1 MAGGI
6 IAQPLGPQGLGFNWV
21 FLVEIL
27 LCGFLALFFIFYFN
41 RTFATII
48 SYGVRAWTW
57 HKYRVYIDIT
67 SLQISLLGGRIFF
80 KTIRYHGRNETILI
94 HDGRVTWR
102 YWLRKVQEPEIFE
115 DGPVDHPGEGSES
128 TEEQDEKKSNLS
140 RKQSHGEEGG
150 IRQKQTTLPSRFH
163 VRVSGVEAF
172 LYNHTPAYD
181 AILDGVRGTAGPD
194 HSHASSGAS
203 EKPSSPV
210 TPMTS
215 GGEHEGSDLD
225 IEKTRSSG
233 YTFSRRNTAV
243 STPQVPAFLHLFP
256 VQVECK
262 KAAAAVGSEHTTSV
276 VVAKVQNANGR
287 IDAGKSGPLDIF
299 KILFNFAIT
308 DVSVSLKP
316 NQDFK
321 EYQLQAAQRLEQGG
335 TRKDRKMK
343 RKLPGLKFLGYL
355 KMKISKAI
363 SMFHISSKSS
373 ARSVRTASIA
383 SDADT
388 MPAAHKSPAD
398 DNHDWHGLARFLD
411 DDQPTAY
418 GSEWETVEYAR
429 FSTIA
434 EIPKVEMCFYW
445 DIPGTVPDKVDEI
458 LSSADLTEDINGAVP
473 PAYGMNLSVYGGNV
487 HYGPWADRQRI
498 VLQNMFF
505 PAPFITNKPHE
516 KLRPGDTRLAT
527 VFKVHVCVEEEITLR
542 IPTREPSKDW
552 KWQSAARPETS
563 KPTPGPRKRKNRDSG
578 RQRSNQKRRQAAVGV
593 DTRPFAWMD
602 VTVKRDSV
610 INYNMDFYPGQH
622 GFKNSLDVDVKG
634 TEITSSVNH
643 GLLWRAGNLTLKGDL
658 SNPLQWNALRNWTF
672 DIVCHDLDLFI
683 LRDHMFLIIDLVGDW
698 STGPPPEF
706 FTFVPFKYNL
716 KMVFKNFKM
725 FLNSNDA
732 NVINNPSD
740 LNDNS
745 FLVLK
750 GETLQGDLGIPIDQ
764 YRPAKSMITFD
775 VIADHM
781 ALDLHTPRRQT
792 LHELLHEKEVA
803 RLPALTLKG
812 SHTFLAEQST
822 QLTDTLQ
829 MEICGSGLVLY
840 ANGYLVRHFIN
851 VKENYFGEFLHF
863 KTLEEFQAGE
873 PNPIASV
880 DEEVERYRF
889 RANNELDVILTI
901 IVPQPAII
909 LPTNLYSAG
918 NYIRIDVPSAD
929 VDLRVASYYLDLQT
943 NVGPL
948 SISFLEGREDG
959 DDLLS
964 KEQIHINGAEIT
976 GHRLFGLPPTEQ
988 AYVSNWDI
996 GVGSLTGECSASFL
1010 HQLVKAGTAFA
1021 FAFADFENAVPLAE
1035 PLPIYDITFVRVRT
1049 ELLDLCLTVD
1059 GKSTRL
1065 SCDPVYVQVNDAV
1078 EDHFSSQISI
1088 RAPNLTLTCSELP
1101 QAQHIRASIRP
1112 PTPDTCLAFLQT
1124 TVDLTVLKR
1133 DKDFSMVKDKQR
1145 EHIQRQDSRTHRA
1158 TFLGQKSDGPS
1169 FEGFNDSAIGPPAM
1183 FVPRL
1188 ASPITSAGQN
1198 VIEDVSTSEV
1208 HAARPP
1214 PPLPEAPDTSRRNPS
1229 QINTFGLTSAY
1240 AIPLLS
1246 ARSSGLDMKDVP
1258 KFGTIDEED
1267 SEDDNETFEEQIQSL
1282 NLDEDVPHTSLIIR
1296 LDPGVRALLRPGVTD
1311 VAFAIMSE
1319 MIPTRPEDVYDAFQI
1334 NVLGNVTSALDEKRG
1349 RGQVIDVRLVVP
1361 SVDLRILIEPEQVST
1376 PDADQSY
1383 QQIDLSLGYSTLT
1396 VRSQS
1401 PSSITGSEGTV
1412 IAHTALAS
1420 LALELSSR
1428 LPDRPKELGGI
1439 RIEIEDVLF
1448 WLSFGKTRVVNVNF
1462 RVFTTLLSA
1471 RKADFLA
1478 PIIVRFFTMITS
1490 AIEKSNY
1497 HSEKA
1502 VARTRHLVHYIAI
1515 NHEGMAEPPHVGR
1528 MTYILR
1534 AFPDHFRN
1542 QDSWKIVARL
1552 RFALDHILAN
1562 RERDILD
1569 DMAKWQKEPVKAK
1582 DIQEDWGNWY
1592 AWDVPHLEGTQAFQ
1606 TLFPEQRP
1614 ASDPAVACP
1623 MHLILQAGVLRL
1635 LIGSYENA
1643 SEVAVAE
1650 LILDVN
1656 VQPPTS
1662 PSGLMLV
1669 EENLRTLTTV
1679 QAKSTA
1685 IYARLKWD
1693 LIPLVEPIVQ
1703 AFKEQIEPLTI
1714 SPNDRS
1720 PYKVQ
1725 PETDTAESR
1734 HDLHVVLFTKTGSVI
1749 VDTVNVQHIAAT
1761 QNLKVSVIGTSHAA
1775 KTYRECVCVLAN
1787 ANQATTE
1794 LRSIRGERDRI
1805 WKTVLS
1811 KPSIYVDYRK
1821 LLDKDAAEIN
1831 VGGSYTNLEISIEQ
1845 EILRL
1850 VPLVDSILAD
1860 EVMQIRELQEKF
1872 RKIEDD
1878 IELEHPGGVTT
1889 TPELMINIALL
1900 AGSYS
1905 VDCQVL
1911 KSLSINIQGETASLR
1926 VAPTK
1931 EETPSLKIELE
1942 IGAIRFA
1949 AISKESGLIGQEAL
1963 FYTPSVGLS
1972 CQLQFTEGQVDLNM
1986 SGVVQEM
1993 KVEAA
1998 ALQNIFVVFKKP
2010 EVQSALD
2017 QLRDSIADVQKTANH
2032 VLQHDLPKH
2041 VQTASKGQTAVFYDV
2056 NLTFVGFKIFAKAPV
2071 PESKGTQ
2078 AELVLGFGLV
2088 HAVVDN
2094 TKADTEHAGDIP
2106 SIYVRLDSVFATLE
2120 LLRKRNRT
2128 PCGHIKVGALLR
2140 ITPTEDVGSH
2150 VLQDITASS
2159 EMLDIEVSAATA
2171 STMVDVVTHIQKKI
2185 VDLDLSTEVAHLRKL
2200 RHPHHKRDKQKHNEG
2215 NHSKDVTKGASPA
2228 AFGISNVSV
2237 NLNRIRLAWIVGQGQ
2252 TTPAVYEPEN
2262 LEFTL
2267 AHVEFSLKE
2276 QQKGRLTIQNIQ
2288 LQMIGPD
2295 MDSFERSLNSALLP
2309 EVIFTVTFESGPEGL
2324 RLAFQAVGQMLDL
2337 RLDSSFVGPMSN
2349 LVQSGQDAIDN
2360 YTEAAKNWKTWSSSQ
2375 DVTRQ
2380 NPFGDKKLLSV
2391 LVDMNFAGAI
2401 LYLQG
2406 QAPRTTRLGS
2416 QETHGRHGSISSQ
2429 PDGYLSTTLK
2439 APGVAM
2445 KFEYLAEND
2454 EDNQSALQGEMKI
2467 QASSNTV
2474 YPELVPIILQI
2485 SDYAKEA
2492 MRESEKKKKQA
2503 PAPPKAPVQPAEDK
2517 ATSRLMPSENILDT
2531 NPILAKMRVSFGLR
2545 ICRQEFGLS
2554 CQPIAR
2560 VNAKV
2565 LIDDIYITLNTVDPE
2580 TNERFLALSAAFTTF
2595 SANVQ
2600 HVYSRESTF
2609 AFDVESVVFSVMN
2622 SKHLEAGGITGL
2634 STVLK
2639 INPMKTSVN
2648 ARQLQD
2654 LMLFREIWMPQNILD
2669 QRATPVMSPADEQSE
2684 ELLVQRYRQVATATA
2699 FPWNATL
2706 ALEDLEVN
2714 VDFGQS
2720 IGKASVNLH
2729 GLWVSSTK
2737 TSGWKQD
2744 LCLGIDKI
2752 YASSVGRMGGFVDL
2766 AELEA
2771 RTSIEWP
2778 SQAEVGQET
2787 PLIQATA
2794 RFSRLQVKASFDYQ
2808 PFAFADIEDF
2818 SFLMF
2823 NVREREK
2830 GKPDR
2835 LVAVLDGGK
2844 VYAFCTATS
2853 PAQAVGLVQAFER
2866 LIQEKQAAYKQS
2878 LQDLE
2883 KQMHRPSTNATYSM
2897 QNIHAAVSASEDKE
2911 SNRLPIRLRTDVLL
2925 SIRAISVGA
2934 FPSTF
2939 LDNQIFKLE
2948 AMDVEAGFLV
2958 DISDSKIQGNLSMV
2972 LGQLQVALSN
2982 VKKIK
2987 IPKTLGDVAAEEVIE
3002 NAVASKGGV
3011 IARVP
3016 RVVASM
3022 QTWQEPGT
3030 KTIDYIFKSAFEG
3043 KVDIGWNYSR
3053 ISYIRGMWETH
3064 SRSLA
3069 ARIGKPLPTSAVKI
3083 TAEQEQGGGGRGK
3096 GQGPSATVA
3105 GGEQKDGRGA
3115 GAEHGKITAVV
3126 NMPLS
3131 KYEYRALEPPIV
3143 ETPQLRD
3150 MGEATPPLEWIGLHR
3165 ERLPNV
3171 VHQVVIVTLLEVAKE
3186 VEDAYGRILGAS

>member
-1 MAGGI
+1 
-6 IAQPLGPQGLGFNWV
+6 
-21 FLVEIL
+21 
-27 LCGFLALFFIFYFN
+27 
-41 RTFATII
+41 
-48 SYGVRAWTW
+48 
-57 HKYRVYIDIT
+57 
-67 SLQISLLGGRIFF
+67 
-80 KTIRYHGRNETILI
+80 
-94 HDGRVTWR
+94 
-102 YWLRKVQEPEIFE
+102 
-115 DGPVDHPGEGSES
+115 
-128 TEEQDEKKSNLS
+128 
-140 RKQSHGEEGG
+140 
-150 IRQKQTTLPSRFH
+150 
-163 VRVSGVEAF
+163 VEAF

-181 AILDGVRGTAGPD
+181 GILDGVRGTTAHGS
-194 HSHASSGAS
+194 SHASSGTS
-203 EKPSSPV
+203 EEPSSPI
-210 TPMTS
+210 TPLAS

-233 YTFSRRNTAV
+233 YTFSRRNTAID
-243 STPQVPAFLHLFP
+243 TPSQIPSFLHLFP
-256 VQVECK
+256 IQVECK

-287 IDAGKSGPLDIF
+287 IDAGKCGPLDIF
-299 KILFNFAIT
+299 KILFDFGIT
-308 DVSVSLKP
+308 DVAVSLKP

-321 EYQLQAAQRLEQGG
+321 EYQLQAAQRLEHGG
-335 TRKDRKMK
+335 PRKDGKKK
-343 RKLPGLKFLGYL
+343 RKLPGLNFLGYL
-355 KMKISKAI
+355 RNKIKRAI
-363 SMFHISSKSS
+363 NMFRISSKNS
-373 ARSVRTASIA
+373 AGSVRTASIA
-383 SDADT
+383 SDVDT
-388 MPAAHKSPAD
+388 MPNAQESPAD
-398 DNHDWHGLARFLD
+398 DNDDWHGLARFLD

-418 GSEWETVEYAR
+418 GSDWETVEYAR

-434 EIPKVEMCFYW
+434 EIPKVEMRFYW
-445 DIPGTVPDKVDEI
+445 DIPGTVPDKVSETR
-458 LSSADLTEDINGAVP
+458 SSADFTGDINGTVP
-473 PAYGMNLSVYGGNV
+473 PAYGMDLSVYGGNV

-498 VLQNMFF
+498 ILQNMFF

-516 KLRPGDTRLAT
+516 KLRPGETRLAT
-527 VFKVHVCVEEEITLR
+527 VFKVHVCVEEEVTLR

-552 KWQSAARPETS
+552 KWQSAARPEASQPTS
-563 KPTPGPRKRKNRDSG
+563 GPRKRKHRDSG
-578 RQRSNQKRRQAAVGV
+578 RQRTKQKRRKGAVGA
-593 DTRPFAWMD
+593 DTRPFGWLD

-610 INYNMDFYPGQH
+610 INYNMDFYPGQS

-643 GLLWRAGNLTLKGDL
+643 GLLWRAGNLTLTGDL
-658 SNPLQWNALRNWTF
+658 SNPLQWNAPRNWTF

-698 STGPPPEF
+698 STGPPPDF

-740 LNDNS
+740 LDDNS
-745 FLVLK
+745 FLILK
-750 GETLQGDLGIPIDQ
+750 GKTLQGDLGIPIDQ

-781 ALDLHTPRRQT
+781 SLDLHTPNRQT
-792 LHELLHEKEVA
+792 LHDLLHEKEVA

-822 QLTDTLQ
+822 QLSDTLQ
-829 MEICGSGLVLY
+829 MEICGSGLALY
-840 ANGYLVRHFIN
+840 AYGFLVRHFIN

-863 KTLEEFQAGE
+863 ETLEEFQAGDL
-873 PNPIASV
+873 NPSASV
-880 DEEVERYRF
+880 DEEVEKYRF

-901 IVPQPAII
+901 IVPQPAIMI
-909 LPTNLYSAG
+909 PTNIYSAG

-948 SISFLEGREDG
+948 SISYLEGKEDG

-976 GHRLFGLPPTEQ
+976 GHRLFGLPPAEQ

-996 GVGSLTGECSASFL
+996 GVGSLTGDCSASFL
-1010 HQLVKAGTAFA
+1010 HQLVKAGTASA

-1049 ELLDLCLTVD
+1049 EMLDLCLTVD

-1065 SCDPVYVQVNDAV
+1065 SSDPVSVEVNDAV
-1078 EDHFSSQISI
+1078 EDLFSSQISV

-1112 PTPDTCLAFLQT
+1112 PTPETCLAFLQT
-1124 TVDLTVLKR
+1124 TVDLTVLIR
-1133 DKDFSMVKDKQR
+1133 GKDFSVVKEKQR

-1158 TFLGQKSDGPS
+1158 TFLGQKGDGPS

-1188 ASPITSAGQN
+1188 ASPITSAGKHT
-1198 VIEDVSTSEV
+1198 IEDVSEFEANTV
-1208 HAARPP
+1208 RPP

-1240 AIPLLS
+1240 AVPPTS
-1246 ARSSGLDMKDVP
+1246 TRSSGPDMKDVP
-1258 KFGTIDEED
+1258 RFGPIDEED
-1267 SEDDNETFEEQIQSL
+1267 SEQDDETFEDQVQGL
-1282 NLDEDVPHTSLIIR
+1282 TLTEDVPHTSLIIR
-1296 LDPGVRALLRPGVTD
+1296 LEPGVRALLRPGVTD

-1319 MIPTRPEDVYDAFQI
+1319 MTPTSPEDVYDAFQM

-1349 RGQVIDVRLVVP
+1349 RGQLIDVRLVVP
-1361 SVDLRILIEPEQVST
+1361 TVDLRILIEPEQVST
-1376 PDADQSY
+1376 PDAGLSY
-1383 QQIDLSLGYSTLT
+1383 QQIDLSLGHCALT
-1396 VRSQS
+1396 IRSQS
-1401 PSSITGSEGTV
+1401 PSTITGSEGSV
-1412 IAHTALAS
+1412 IAHTALDS

-1448 WLSFGKTRVVNVNF
+1448 WLSFGNTRVVNVNF
-1462 RVFTTLLSA
+1462 RVFTTSLLA
-1471 RKADFLA
+1471 QKADFLA
-1478 PIIVRFFTMITS
+1478 PIIVRFFAMITS
-1490 AIEKSNY
+1490 AVERSNY

-1502 VARTRHLVHYIAI
+1502 IAQTRRVVHFIAA
-1515 NHEGMAEPPHVGR
+1515 NHGGTADPPHVGR

-1552 RFALDHILAN
+1552 RFALDHVVLDHK
-1562 RERDILD
+1562 RDMLD
-1569 DMAKWQKEPVKAK
+1569 DMARWQEGPVKAK
-1582 DIQEDWGNWY
+1582 DIQEDWGDWY

-1614 ASDPAVACP
+1614 ASDPAIACP

-1635 LIGSYENA
+1635 VIGSQENA

-1685 IYARLKWD
+1685 IYARLRWD

-1703 AFKEQIEPLTI
+1703 AFKEHIEPLTT

-1720 PYKVQ
+1720 PYMVQ
-1725 PETDTAESR
+1725 PEPDLAESR
-1734 HDLHVVLFTKTGSVI
+1734 HDLHIVISTNTGSVI
-1749 VDTVNVQHIAAT
+1749 LDTVNLQHISAT
-1761 QNLKVSVIGTSHAA
+1761 QNLKVSVIGTSQAA
-1775 KTYRECVCVLAN
+1775 KTYHECLCVLAN
-1787 ANQATTE
+1787 ADQATTE

-1821 LLDKDAAEIN
+1821 LRDKDAAEIN
-1831 VGGSYTNLEISIEQ
+1831 VGGSYNSLSISIEQ
-1845 EILRL
+1845 DILRL
-1850 VPLVDSILAD
+1850 IPLVDSILAD
-1860 EVMQIRELQEKF
+1860 EVMQIRKLQEKF
-1872 RKIEDD
+1872 RKIGDKID
-1878 IELEHPGGVTT
+1878 REHPEGVTT
-1889 TPELMINIALL
+1889 TPELMINAALL
-1900 AGSYS
+1900 SGSYS

-1911 KSLSINIQGETASLR
+1911 KTLSINIRGETASLR

-1972 CQLQFTEGQVDLNM
+1972 SHLQFSEGQVNLNM

-1998 ALQNIFVVFKKP
+1998 ALQNIFVVLNKP
-2010 EVQSALD
+2010 EVQSALE
-2017 QLRDSIADVQKTANH
+2017 QLRDSISDVQERAND

-2041 VQTASKGQTAVFYDV
+2041 VQTASKSQTVVFYDI
-2056 NLTFVGFKIFAKAPV
+2056 NLTLVGFKILAKAPV
-2071 PESKGTQ
+2071 PETKGTQ

-2094 TKADTEHAGDIP
+2094 TKAGSAHSGDIP
-2106 SIYVRLDSVFATLE
+2106 SIYVRLDSLFATLE
-2120 LLRKRNRT
+2120 LLRRGNRM
-2128 PCGHIKVGALLR
+2128 PCGHVKVGALLR
-2140 ITPTEDVGSH
+2140 VTPAEDFGSH

-2171 STMVDVVTHIQKKI
+2171 STMVDVVTHVQKKI
-2185 VDLDLSTEVAHLRKL
+2185 VDLDLSKEVAHLRKL
-2200 RHPHHKRDKQKHNEG
+2200 RHPRHERDVRKHDNG
-2215 NHSKDVTKGASPA
+2215 DHSEDVTKGTSPA
-2228 AFGISNVSV
+2228 IFGISNVSV
-2237 NLNRIRLAWIVGQGQ
+2237 NLNRIRLAWIVAQGQ
-2252 TTPAVYEPEN
+2252 ATPTAYEPEN

-2276 QQKGRLTIQNIQ
+2276 QHKGRLTIQNIQ
-2288 LQMIGPD
+2288 LQMIEPGV
-2295 MDSFERSLNSALLP
+2295 DSFERSLNSALLP
-2309 EVIFTVTFESGPEGL
+2309 EVIFTVTFESRHEGL
-2324 RLAFQAVGQMLDL
+2324 RLAFQAVGQVLDL
-2337 RLDSSFVGPMSN
+2337 RLDSSFVGPMN
-2349 LVQSGQDAIDN
+2349 DLVQSGQDAIDN
-2360 YTEAAKNWKTWSSSQ
+2360 YTEAAKNWKTWSNSQ

-2406 QAPRTTRLGS
+2406 QAPRTTTLAP
-2416 QETHGRHGSISSQ
+2416 EKAHGRHGSISSQ

-2445 KFEYLAEND
+2445 KFEYIAETE
-2454 EDNQSALQGEMKI
+2454 EDNQSVLQGEMKI
-2467 QASSNTV
+2467 EASSNTV

-2485 SDYAKEA
+2485 SDYAKAA
-2492 MRESEKKKKQA
+2492 MRESEKKKEQA
-2503 PAPPKAPVQPAEDK
+2503 PAPSKPPAQPTEDNSM
-2517 ATSRLMPSENILDT
+2517 SRLMPSENILET

-2545 ICRQEFGLS
+2545 VCRQEFGLS

-2565 LIDDIYITLNTVDPE
+2565 LIDDIYITLNTVVPE

-2622 SKHLEAGGITGL
+2622 SKHLEAGGATGL

-2654 LMLFREIWMPQNILD
+2654 LMLFREIWMPQNI
-2669 QRATPVMSPADEQSE
+2669 REERGAPVMSPADEHDE

-2720 IGKASVNLH
+2720 IGKTSVSLH
-2729 GLWVSSTK
+2729 DLWVTSTK

-2778 SQAEVGQET
+2778 SHVQAGQET

-2808 PFAFADIEDF
+2808 PFAFADVEDF

-2878 LQDLE
+2878 IQDLE
-2883 KQMHRPSTNATYSM
+2883 KQLHRPSMSTTYSV
-2897 QNIHAAVSASEDKE
+2897 QNIHAAARAPEDKE
-2911 SNRLPIRLRTDVLL
+2911 SNRLPISLRTDVLL

-2958 DISDSKIQGNLSMV
+2958 GISDSKIQGNLSMV

-3053 ISYIRGMWETH
+3053 ISYIRGMWDTH
-3064 SRSLA
+3064 TRSLA
-3069 ARIGKPLPTSAVKI
+3069 ARIGKPLPQTSAVKI
-3083 TAEQEQGGGGRGK
+3083 TAEQQEEGGRGK
-3096 GQGPSATVA
+3096 PATD
-3105 GGEQKDGRGA
+3105 GEEKDGK
-3115 GAEHGKITAVV
+3115 AEQGKITAVV